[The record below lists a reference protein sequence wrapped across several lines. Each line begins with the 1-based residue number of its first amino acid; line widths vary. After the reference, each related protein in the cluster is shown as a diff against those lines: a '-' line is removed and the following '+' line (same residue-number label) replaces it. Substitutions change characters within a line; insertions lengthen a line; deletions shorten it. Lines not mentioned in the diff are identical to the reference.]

1 MCVTDFTIEEKLIP
15 TESSAVLEKAAQQ
28 EKESVNIFQNRK
40 ILYIFSTSIKFDF
53 NLQM

>member
-1 MCVTDFTIEEKLIP
+1 MCVTDFTIEEKLIL
-15 TESSAVLEKAAQQ
+15 TESAAVLEKAVQQ
-28 EKESVNIFQNRK
+28 EKESVIIFQNRK